1 VVQDIGTALG
11 PSPAHQE
18 EPKTAEQRKE
28 EDVEPDKINCPGESF
43 NVAAYVIVGPGSSS
57 HSAAGPEV
65 EDTKSKSHRRQI
77 SYRVLMDLRLALIRL
92 IRRYLKKSL
101 ASRSDDDIAA
111 DASAD
116 RTLPQRVLEIG
127 KPEEW
132 QTNGPQQGTFPEP
145 LTEEEAADFEDL
157 LAGNLK
163 YDPAE
168 RMTLDQISKHRRF
181 SRKYTPHGEKS
192 WLERWS

>member
-1 VVQDIGTALG
+1 
-11 PSPAHQE
+11 
-18 EPKTAEQRKE
+18 
-28 EDVEPDKINCPGESF
+28 
-43 NVAAYVIVGPGSSS
+43 VAAYVIVEPGSSS

-65 EDTKSKSHRRQI
+65 EDTKRKSHRRQI
-77 SYRVLMDLRLALIRL
+77 SYRVLMDMCSAPIRL
-92 IRRYLKKSL
+92 IRRYLKKAL

-111 DASAD
+111 DAPAD
-116 RTLPQRVLEIG
+116 RTLPQRVLDID

-132 QTNGPQQGTFPEP
+132 QTNGPEQGIFPEP
-145 LTEEEAADFEDL
+145 LTKEEAVDFEGL
-157 LAGNLK
+157 LAGILM

-181 SRKYTPHGEKS
+181 SRKYTPHGEES